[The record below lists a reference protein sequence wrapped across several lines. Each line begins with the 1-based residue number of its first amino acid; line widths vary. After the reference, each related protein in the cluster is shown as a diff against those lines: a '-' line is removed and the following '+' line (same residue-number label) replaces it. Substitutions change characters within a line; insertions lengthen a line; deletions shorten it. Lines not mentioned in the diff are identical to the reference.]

1 MPTNAPLPSGCE
13 LDMHRVRRRCERLL
27 CITGSTLL
35 ECFTDGPLPLRLT
48 DLSRTGHELNTMRSA
63 EFQLVSSDTASAE
76 SGHDADNLL
85 RKQVAERLAA
95 HRSRRDRTSVPAPTA
110 PERPTSGRTNQI
122 AATVAERYAR
132 SQSYRD
138 FLAAESQRAI
148 DEANAAAEIAAR
160 NALAISIAQQQLIE
174 ELEQARTQQH
184 QEQPQLTLVAAPLP
198 EPESEVEVEFDAQF
212 QTREPRPTLEFVPE
226 PPSAVATPAPPDNL
240 TVRLYGEL
248 SRAASP
254 IATGVLSARPSI
266 NPDPFDEDEH
276 LALDE
281 EIEFRQTPV
290 FEEPASAPEPLPA
303 NLIEFPRQL
312 VAARKARPRY
322 AEGPLRDEMVSSPE
336 AAQLRIFE
344 VEAAQIAAT
353 PVVEDAA
360 PEWSSICLE
369 TPRAQAAVI
378 DETPFALPP
387 QAAPLNLRLMSAAVD
402 ASILAAGFFSFVA
415 VAAFTAG
422 HLPTGPTAA
431 ISAGG
436 SFLLLFLLYRTLFF
450 TLADATPG
458 MRYARI
464 ALCTFSDENPTRSAM
479 RRRTWALLLSACPLG
494 MGFLWACLDDDRLGW
509 HDRISRMYQRSY

>member
-1 MPTNAPLPSGCE
+1 
-13 LDMHRVRRRCERLL
+13 
-27 CITGSTLL
+27 
-35 ECFTDGPLPLRLT
+35 
-48 DLSRTGHELNTMRSA
+48 MRSA
-63 EFQLVSSDTASAE
+63 EFQLVSSDSTSAE
-76 SGHDADNLL
+76 REHDADNLL
-85 RKQVAERLAA
+85 RKQVSERLAA
-95 HRSRRDRTSVPAPTA
+95 HRSRRDRSSAPAPTT
-110 PERPTSGRTNQI
+110 PEKSASGRTNRI
-122 AATVAERYAR
+122 AAAVAERYSR

-160 NALAISIAQQQLIE
+160 NALAISIAQQQLIA
-174 ELEQARTQQH
+174 ELEQARA
-184 QEQPQLTLVAAPLP
+184 QEPPQLALVAAPLP
-198 EPESEVEVEFDAQF
+198 EPEQHEQDY
-212 QTREPRPTLEFVPE
+212 RPSIELVPE
-226 PPSAVATPAPPDNL
+226 PPPFELALVPPPTRPRRQVAEPPPTSTTAAAASAQPEAGF
-240 TVRLYGEL
+240 TVRLYNDLGHAPNAIVAS
-248 SRAASP
+248 SR
-254 IATGVLSARPSI
+254 SALISTH
-266 NPDPFDEDEH
+266 PDPFDEDEH
-276 LALDE
+276 MALDE

-290 FEEPASAPEPLPA
+290 FEEPAGPPEPLPA

-322 AEGPLRDEMVSSPE
+322 AEGPLREEADAAPD

-344 VEAAQIAAT
+344 VETAQIASA
-353 PVVEDAA
+353 PVVDADA

-369 TPRAQAAVI
+369 APRTQTIEV

-387 QAAPLNLRLMSAAVD
+387 QAAPLNLRLMAATVD
-402 ASILAAGFFSFVA
+402 ASILAGSFFAFVA

-422 HLPTGPTAA
+422 RLPTGPTAA
-431 ISAGG
+431 ISASGT
-436 SFLLLFLLYRTLFF
+436 LMLLFLLYRILFF

>member
-1 MPTNAPLPSGCE
+1 
-13 LDMHRVRRRCERLL
+13 
-27 CITGSTLL
+27 
-35 ECFTDGPLPLRLT
+35 
-48 DLSRTGHELNTMRSA
+48 MRSA
-63 EFQLVSSDTASAE
+63 EFQLVSSDSASAE
-76 SGHDADNLL
+76 REHDADNLL
-85 RKQVAERLAA
+85 RKQVSERLAA
-95 HRSRRDRTSVPAPTA
+95 HRSRRDRSSTPAPTT
-110 PERPTSGRTNQI
+110 PEKPVSGRANRI
-122 AATVAERYAR
+122 AATVAERYSR

-160 NALAISIAQQQLIE
+160 NALAISIAQQQLMD
-174 ELEQARTQQH
+174 ELEQVRARQAQ
-184 QEQPQLTLVAAPLP
+184 QEQPQLSLVTAPLP
-198 EPESEVEVEFDAQF
+198 KPEA
-212 QTREPRPTLEFVPE
+212 REQLREAEQEQLPTLELVSEPQAPFELALVPPPTRPRRQVAE
-226 PPSAVATPAPPDNL
+226 PPPTSSPAAAATQVQPVAPL

-248 SRAASP
+248 GHAPSAVAA
-254 IATGVLSARPSI
+254 GVLSARTAAHL
-266 NPDPFDEDEH
+266 DPFDEDEH
-276 LALDE
+276 MALDE
-281 EIEFRQTPV
+281 EIEFRQTAV
-290 FEEPASAPEPLPA
+290 FEEPAGPPEPLPA

-312 VAARKARPRY
+312 VAARRARPRF
-322 AEGPLRDEMVSSPE
+322 AEGPLREEHEGSSD

-344 VEAAQIAAT
+344 VEAAQIASA
-353 PVVEDAA
+353 PVAEDAA

-369 TPRAQAAVI
+369 TPRAQTVVV

-387 QAAPLNLRLMSAAVD
+387 QAAPLNLRLMAATVD

-415 VAAFTAG
+415 AAAFTAG
-422 HLPTGPTAA
+422 RLPTGPTAA
-431 ISAGG
+431 ISAAG
-436 SFLLLFLLYRTLFF
+436 SLVLLFLLYRTLFF

>member
-1 MPTNAPLPSGCE
+1 
-13 LDMHRVRRRCERLL
+13 
-27 CITGSTLL
+27 
-35 ECFTDGPLPLRLT
+35 
-48 DLSRTGHELNTMRSA
+48 MRSA
-63 EFQLVSSDTASAE
+63 EFQLVSSDSASAE
-76 SGHDADNLL
+76 SGHDVDNLL
-85 RKQVAERLAA
+85 RQQVAERLAA
-95 HRSRRDRTSVPAPTA
+95 HRSRRDRTAAPAPTA
-110 PERPTSGRTNQI
+110 PERSTSGRANQI
-122 AATVAERYAR
+122 AATVAERYSR

-138 FLAAESQRAI
+138 FLAAEAQRAI

-160 NALAISIAQQQLIE
+160 NAIAISIAQQQLIE
-174 ELEQARTQQH
+174 ELEQARAQQH
-184 QEQPQLTLVAAPLP
+184 QEQPQLTLLAASLP
-198 EPESEVEVEFDAQF
+198 ELESHAQLRT
-212 QTREPRPTLEFVPE
+212 QEHRPSLELVPE
-226 PPSAVATPAPPDNL
+226 PPPAFELSLVPPPSRARRQTADSSPSAATPAPPDASL

-248 SRAASP
+248 GRATSSVPAS
-254 IATGVLSARPSI
+254 VLSSRPSFS
-266 NPDPFDEDEH
+266 PDPLDEDEH

-281 EIEFRQTPV
+281 EIEFRQTPG
-290 FEEPASAPEPLPA
+290 FEEPASPPEPLPA

-312 VAARKARPRY
+312 IAARKARPRY
-322 AEGPLRDEMVSSPE
+322 AEGPLREEAEGLPD

-344 VEAAQIAAT
+344 VEAAQIAST

-369 TPRAQAAVI
+369 TPRTQTAIV

-402 ASILAAGFFSFVA
+402 ASILAAGLFSFVA

-422 HLPTGPTAA
+422 RLPTGPTAA

-436 SFLLLFLLYRTLFF
+436 SFLLLFLLYRALFF

-464 ALCTFSDENPTRSAM
+464 ALCTFSDENPSRSAM

-494 MGFLWACLDDDRLGW
+494 IGFLWACLDDDRLGW

>member
-1 MPTNAPLPSGCE
+1 
-13 LDMHRVRRRCERLL
+13 
-27 CITGSTLL
+27 
-35 ECFTDGPLPLRLT
+35 
-48 DLSRTGHELNTMRSA
+48 MRSA
-63 EFQLVSSDTASAE
+63 EIQLVSSDSASAE
-76 SGHDADNLL
+76 REHDADSLL
-85 RKQVAERLAA
+85 RKQVSERLAA
-95 HRSRRDRTSVPAPTA
+95 HRSRRDRSSTAAPAA
-110 PERPTSGRTNQI
+110 PERPVSGRANRI
-122 AATVAERYAR
+122 AATVAERYSR

-160 NALAISIAQQQLIE
+160 NALAISIAQQQLID
-174 ELEQARTQQH
+174 ELEEARGRQAQ
-184 QEQPQLTLVAAPLP
+184 QEQPQLTLVAPPLP
-198 EPESEVEVEFDAQF
+198 EPEAREQLREVEQ
-212 QTREPRPTLEFVPE
+212 PLEQHPALELVAE
-226 PPSAVATPAPPDNL
+226 PPAPFELELVPPPARPRRQVAEPPHTASPAAAATPVRPVAPL

-248 SRAASP
+248 GHAPASVAAS
-254 IATGVLSARPSI
+254 ALSSRTAAHLDS
-266 NPDPFDEDEH
+266 FDEDEH
-276 LALDE
+276 MALDE
-281 EIEFRQTPV
+281 EIEFRQTAV
-290 FEEPASAPEPLPA
+290 FEEPAGPPEPLPA

-312 VAARKARPRY
+312 IAARKARPRY
-322 AEGPLRDEMVSSPE
+322 AEGPLRDEFEGSPD

-344 VEAAQIAAT
+344 VEAAQIAST
-353 PVVEDAA
+353 PVAEDAA

-369 TPRAQAAVI
+369 TPRTQAVVV

-387 QAAPLNLRLMSAAVD
+387 QAAPLNLRLMAATVD
-402 ASILAAGFFSFVA
+402 ASVLAAGFFSFVA
-415 VAAFTAG
+415 AAAFTAG
-422 HLPTGPTAA
+422 RLPIGPTAA
-431 ISAGG
+431 ISAAG